1 MDFLSNVAS
10 EKFSSLPVCE
20 ERGGLNPSLRAKLT
34 RVRAMYRTAATLC
47 GGRRKACLLARAV
60 HAQLLRHFNLTAQ
73 QLPLLELNISDR
85 CARFRLSP
93 RLTGAEYFT
102 KASADSAKLTPP
114 RPLDQRLNPLKK
126 TTCYRDVGQDDSSR
140 HLYGFTLVI

>member
-73 QLPLLELNISDR
+73 QLPLLELNISEIV
-85 CARFRLSP
+85 ARGFVSP
-93 RLTGAEYFT
+93 LASHWSSSTLRSPLLTLQ
-102 KASADSAKLTPP
+102 SSLPP

-140 HLYGFTLVI
+140 VILYFVI

>member
-73 QLPLLELNISDR
+73 QLPLLELNISEIVGR

-93 RLTGAEYFT
+93 CLSLELEYFT
-102 KASADSAKLTPP
+102 KPSADSAKLTATPP
-114 RPLDQRLNPLKK
+114 
-126 TTCYRDVGQDDSSR
+126 S
-140 HLYGFTLVI
+140 